1 MTAKEFL
8 QQVYIANKEIDAKL
22 EQIAR
27 LQSLATRTTS
37 AIKGVPSGDS
47 ATNSRIEN
55 SIVLI
60 HEKTAQLSAELTR
73 LLQVS
78 EKVAVT
84 IAAVRND
91 KERMILEYRY
101 LCFFS
106 WENISKMINVS
117 LSSVFKLHNKAL
129 KKILI

>member
-37 AIKGVPSGDS
+37 TIKNVPGGSS
-47 ATNSRIEN
+47 VTNSRIEN
-55 SIVLI
+55 SVVMI
-60 HEKTAQLSAELTR
+60 HEKTAQLSTELTR
-73 LLQVS
+73 LLEVS
-78 EKVAVT
+78 EKVAAT
-84 IAAVRND
+84 IAAVRNA

-106 WENISKMINVS
+106 WEAIAKIIDIS
-117 LSSVFKLHNKAL
+117 LSTVFKIHNKAL
-129 KKILI
+129 KKISV

>member
-22 EQIAR
+22 EQIAH

-60 HEKTAQLSAELTR
+60 HEKTAQLSEELTR

-78 EKVAVT
+78 ENVAVT
-84 IAAVRND
+84 IAAVRNA

-117 LSSVFKLHNKAL
+117 LSSVFKLHNRAL
-129 KKILI
+129 KKILV